1 MSCGLPCRS
10 LRSAPDGG
18 RASIASKTGCV
29 RGWHFCG
36 FDRWRRDKRRRIDS
50 PRRETGPPPTCDNGC
65 RRVED
70 TGEADLPISSPGSG
84 RGLRAWDFLIWAWYI
99 LSMAT
104 ADTERPIFYFCKPCG
119 AVHLMAMVRGRT
131 TVDLIR
137 ESALGDEQAISELVQ
152 ETAPDFLAFVAKR
165 SSCDP
170 EYIVNEVLANVLRR
184 LPELDLPSET
194 EFRAYVYRSL
204 RNRLADEA
212 RRSTPVTVPID
223 AMADSTAPTV
233 EFEGEVVRR
242 LSLSSLLDRLTP
254 AQRAVISS
262 RFLHGLSLEETAVRV
277 GKPVRSVKA
286 LQNRGL
292 RSLRLAAGAVV
303 VVILLVLG
311 LLVVRDRV
319 DTDLQPV
326 DTNGGLVD
334 DSRTDGDSS
343 REGGDATSTDRTD
356 DDVDLRTDASTTTVA
371 VDNGGG
377 EAPQVGGPVGAVP
390 GMGAEAVR
398 AGASGVPAGAAP
410 ATPAGG
416 GGSGDPGAGEAV
428 SGSPATAAS
437 PTPTAAP
444 APAPTTTAAPGAP
457 RCVSLEG
464 PQTVSEGTTS
474 SYRLL
479 FDTASGSERIVRI
492 NVEPGSAAWVGSP
505 SGVDNQDIMWGGYYT
520 TWLTAPLLPPVQ
532 TGTVYNRVL
541 VPGNGLLGLLSSD
554 HPMVGP
560 ADATWDYSILSGG
573 VVQQS
578 PWVDVRVPAG
588 ALRSDPIEI
597 KAYAEK
603 VTIDMH
609 GNHTGY
615 DEVGE
620 RFGLASSGCSTSVV
634 VANTSTQVFIN
645 NNF

>member
-1 MSCGLPCRS
+1 
-10 LRSAPDGG
+10 
-18 RASIASKTGCV
+18 
-29 RGWHFCG
+29 
-36 FDRWRRDKRRRIDS
+36 
-50 PRRETGPPPTCDNGC
+50 
-65 RRVED
+65 
-70 TGEADLPISSPGSG
+70 
-84 RGLRAWDFLIWAWYI
+84 
-99 LSMAT
+99 
-104 ADTERPIFYFCKPCG
+104 
-119 AVHLMAMVRGRT
+119 MAMVRGRT

-165 SSCDP
+165 SQCDP

-204 RNRLADEA
+204 RNRLADEH

-223 AMADSTAPTV
+223 ALPDSTGPTV
-233 EFEGEVVRR
+233 EFEGDVIRR
-242 LSLSSLLDRLTP
+242 MSLSSLLDRLTP

-286 LQNRGL
+286 LQSRGL
-292 RSLRLAAGAVV
+292 RSLRLAAGVAAMVM
-303 VVILLVLG
+303 LLVLG
-311 LLVVRDRV
+311 LLVFRDRV
-319 DTDLQPV
+319 QTDLQPV

-334 DSRTDGDSS
+334 GSRTDGEGG

-356 DDVDLRTDASTTTVA
+356 QSGEVDLRSEASTTTVP

-390 GMGAEAVR
+390 GLGVEAAR
-398 AGASGVPAGAAP
+398 SGGPGLPTGTSPSAP
-410 ATPAGG
+410 VGTGG
-416 GGSGDPGAGEAV
+416 RGVD
-428 SGSPATAAS
+428 
-437 PTPTAAP
+437 P
-444 APAPTTTAAPGAP
+444 APASTVPADGTTVPSSPTTAAAPTSTTVAVPDTTTTAAAGAP
-457 RCVSLEG
+457 RCLALEG
-464 PQTVSEGTTS
+464 PTAVFEGMTN
-474 SYRLL
+474 SYRLS
-479 FDTASGSERIVRI
+479 FDKASSTDRIVRI
-492 NVEPGSAAWVGSP
+492 SVEPGSAAWVGSP
-505 SGVDNQDIMWGGYYT
+505 AGVDNQDIMWGGYYT

-541 VPGNGLLGLLSSD
+541 VPGSSLLSILATD

-573 VVQQS
+573 AVQQS

-597 KAYAEK
+597 KTYAEK
-603 VTIDMH
+603 ITIDMK
-609 GNHTGY
+609 GNRTGY
-615 DEVGE
+615 DELGE
-620 RFGLASSGCSTSVV
+620 RFGLTSPGCSTSVV
-634 VANTSTQVFIN
+634 VANTSTQVFV